1 MRLSDLTSDPSGW
14 GNPKLT
20 FHVITI
26 AAKLKTT
33 LINIFKFLLF
43 LGVGLIIL
51 YLVYQNQSAAY
62 QEDCL
67 LKGIP
72 TEECSLIDKVLQDF
86 GRVNYLWIFLV
97 LLAFTISNISRAKRW
112 QMLIR
117 PLGHDVRL
125 INSFFTVVIGYF
137 ANLGLPRMGE
147 IIRPGLLARYERAP
161 LEKIMGTV
169 VADRVFDVISILFVT
184 ALAFLLEFDRIWGF
198 FNQYAQLPTEGS
210 GLGILILILS
220 LVLVGAAVAF
230 WIFRRQI
237 MASKLAQKIRDLAMG
252 FLQGLQTVRQLDK
265 PFWFIF
271 HSINIWVMYFLMT
284 YLCFFAFPPTSHL
297 SALAA
302 LLVFVFGGWG
312 IVIPS
317 PGGMGS
323 YHFLAQTALT
333 MYGVSGEDGF
343 SWAMISFISIQLGCN
358 ILIGLVGLILLPVI
372 NRNYQ
377 PALQTQNP

>member
-1 MRLSDLTSDPSGW
+1 M
-14 GNPKLT
+14 KA
-20 FHVITI
+20 I
-26 AAKLKTT
+26 

-43 LGVGLIIL
+43 LGIGLVIL
-51 YLVYQNQSAAY
+51 YLVYQNQNAAY
-62 QEDCL
+62 QEDCVI
-67 LKGIP
+67 KGIP
-72 TEECSLIDKVLQDF
+72 ASECSLVDKVIQDF

-97 LLAFTISNISRAKRW
+97 LLAFTISNFSRAKRW

-117 PLGHDVRL
+117 PLGHEVRL
-125 INSFFTVVIGYF
+125 INAFFTVVIGYF

-147 IIRPGLLARYERAP
+147 IVRPGLLARYEKAP

-169 VADRVFDVISILFVT
+169 VADRVFDVFSILIVT

-198 FNQYAQLPTEGS
+198 FTQYASIPGEGS
-210 GLGILILILS
+210 GLSTLILILV
-220 LVLVGAAVAF
+220 LVLLIMAAVF
-230 WIFRRQI
+230 WFFRQRI
-237 MASKLAQKIRDLAMG
+237 MASKIALKIRDLALG
-252 FLQGLQTVRQLDK
+252 FIQGLQTVRQLDQ

-271 HSINIWVMYFLMT
+271 HSINIWVMYYLMT
-284 YLCFFAFPPTSHL
+284 YLCFFAFPPTSEL

-323 YHFLAQTALT
+323 YHFLAQTALM

-343 SWAMISFISIQLGCN
+343 SWAMIAFISIQLGCN
-358 ILIGLVGLILLPVI
+358 ILIGLIGLILLPII

-377 PALQTQNP
+377 PALQT

>member
-1 MRLSDLTSDPSGW
+1 M
-14 GNPKLT
+14 KA
-20 FHVITI
+20 I
-26 AAKLKTT
+26 

-43 LGVGLIIL
+43 LGIGLVIL
-51 YLVYQNQSAAY
+51 YLVYQNQNAAY
-62 QEDCL
+62 QEDCV

-72 TEECSLIDKVLQDF
+72 TSECSLVDKVIQDF

-117 PLGHDVRL
+117 PLGYEVRL
-125 INSFFTVVIGYF
+125 INAFFTVVIGYF

-147 IIRPGLLARYERAP
+147 IVRPGLLARYEKAP

-169 VADRVFDVISILFVT
+169 VADRVFDVASILIVT

-198 FNQYAQLPTEGS
+198 FTQYASIPGEGS
-210 GLGILILILS
+210 GLSTLILILV
-220 LVLVGAAVAF
+220 LVLLAMAAVF
-230 WIFRRQI
+230 WFFRQRI
-237 MASKLAQKIRDLAMG
+237 MASKIALKIRDLAMG
-252 FLQGLQTVRQLDK
+252 FLQGLQTVRQLDQ

-271 HSINIWVMYFLMT
+271 HSVNIWVMYYLMT
-284 YLCFFAFPPTSHL
+284 YLCFFAFPPTSEL
-297 SALAA
+297 SAVAA

-323 YHFLAQTALT
+323 YHFLAQTALM

-343 SWAMISFISIQLGCN
+343 SWAMIAFISIQLGCN
-358 ILIGLVGLILLPVI
+358 ILIGLIGLIFLPII

-377 PALQTQNP
+377 PVLQT